1 MQKSNNSKFHTMKW
15 TLILFLCIFSFTPFL
30 QAQVQDAVLFTVE
43 GVPVHVSEFDYI
55 YKKTNGNNADYSNAS
70 IQEYLDLY
78 IKFKLKVQKAKE
90 MELDTIASLSRELE
104 GYRRQLADSYLVD
117 KEVTDKMIDDVYKR
131 MLTEREVAHILFKIK
146 PNATNQDS
154 TVAVARAQR
163 AIDALKSGN
172 DFAKIARGS
181 SEDPSAETNGGNLG
195 FLTAMLPDGFYDF
208 ENAIYNTPVGQV
220 SGIVFSPMGVHVI
233 KILSER
239 PARGEMEVAHILI
252 RDPEN
257 MPIEGAA
264 QKAQKAYDLL
274 KAGQTFEEIAL
285 DMSDDKMTSSKG
297 GYLGFFGINKY
308 EKAFEDAAF
317 ALTKDGEYTK
327 PVKTRIG
334 WHIIKRMG
342 QKGIE
347 PLPKIKS
354 RLQNQITQ
362 DSRFE
367 VGKKQMIDRIKKDA
381 GFKEDPAAL
390 NAFVETLDMEFLSYK
405 WQPNNELPVK
415 TMFTLGTTE
424 HSNLD
429 FNEYLIRNQRK
440 RLQVA
445 RDSQVELT
453 ARLLYTDFVSESCI
467 KFEEAKLEVKY
478 PEFKALMRE
487 YEEGILLFEAT
498 KMLVWDKA
506 SQDTVGLS
514 KFHAA
519 NRENY
524 MWDERA
530 EWMMYTLSDV
540 DEKTAKKIYEFA
552 KTKSA
557 EQTQKKFNK
566 KKKVVVTTEL
576 RMIEKPNASQMTGV
590 QWSAGSVSELKKLA
604 ENPIYNFSK
613 VENIQKPQPKS
624 LNEAR
629 GYIIADYQDYLEKE
643 WVNALRAKYKVKI
656 NDEVVKGMIRS

>member
-1 MQKSNNSKFHTMKW
+1 MRWS
-15 TLILFLCIFSFTPFL
+15 LFLFLFLASFSPVM
-30 QAQVQDAVLFTVE
+30 QAQVQDPVLFTVE

-55 YKKTNGNNADYSNAS
+55 YKKTNGNNADYSTAS

-117 KEVTDKMIDDVYKR
+117 KEVTDKMIEDVYKR
-131 MLTEREVAHILFKIK
+131 MLSEREVAHILFKIK

-154 TVAVARAQR
+154 TVAIARAQR
-163 AIDALKSGN
+163 AIDALKTGS

-181 SEDPSAETNGGNLG
+181 SEDPTVETNGGNLG
-195 FLTAMLPDGFYDF
+195 YLTAMLPEGFYAF

-220 SGIVFSPMGVHVI
+220 SEIVFSPMGVHVL
-233 KILSER
+233 KVLSER
-239 PARGEMEVAHILI
+239 PARGEIEVAHILI

-274 KAGQTFEEIAL
+274 KAGGNFEEVAL
-285 DMSDDKMTSSKG
+285 DMSDDKLTSSKG

-317 ALTKDGEYTK
+317 ALTKNGDFTK

-334 WHIIKRMG
+334 WHVILRKD

-367 VGKKQMIDRIKKDA
+367 MGKKQMIDRIKKDA

-390 NAFVETLDMEFLSYK
+390 AEYIKTLDQEFLSYK
-405 WQPNNELPVK
+405 WQANNELPVK
-415 TMFTLGTTE
+415 TLFTLGTTQ
-424 HSNLD
+424 HTNLD
-429 FNEYLIRNQRK
+429 FNEYLLRNQRK

-445 RDSQVELT
+445 RDSQVQLT
-453 ARLLYTDFVSESCI
+453 AMLLYNDFVSESCI

-514 KFHAA
+514 KFHSA
-519 NRENY
+519 NREKY

-530 EWMMYTLSDV
+530 EWMMYTLTDV
-540 DEKTAKKIYEFA
+540 DEKAAKKIYEYA

-576 RMIEKPNASQMTGV
+576 RMIEKANATQMTGV
-590 QWSAGSVSELKKLA
+590 EWAAGSISEMK
-604 ENPIYNFSK
+604 N
-613 VENIQKPQPKS
+613 
-624 LNEAR
+624 
-629 GYIIADYQDYLEKE
+629 
-643 WVNALRAKYKVKI
+643 WVKI
-656 NDEVVKGMIRS
+656 QFIISVK

>member
-1 MQKSNNSKFHTMKW
+1 MQKFNKSKFHTMKW
-15 TLILFLCIFSFTPFL
+15 TLILFLSFLSFTPFL
-30 QAQVQDAVLFTVE
+30 QAQVQDPVLFTVE

-117 KEVTDKMIDDVYKR
+117 KEVTDKMIEDVYKR

-154 TVAVARAQR
+154 TVAIARAQR
-163 AIDALKSGN
+163 AIDALKTGN
-172 DFAKIARGS
+172 DFAKIAKGS
-181 SEDPSAETNGGNLG
+181 SEDPTAETNGGNLG
-195 FLTAMLPDGFYDF
+195 FLTAMLPDGFYAF

-220 SGIVFSPMGVHVI
+220 SGIVYSPMGVHVL

-274 KAGQTFEEIAL
+274 KSGQNFEEVAL
-285 DMSDDKMTSSKG
+285 DMSDDKITSSKG

-317 ALTKDGEYTK
+317 ALTKDGEFTK

-347 PLPKIKS
+347 PLPKVKS
-354 RLQNQITQ
+354 RLQSQITQ

-367 VGKKQMIDRIKKDA
+367 EGKKQMIDRIKKDA

-390 NAFVETLDMEFLSYK
+390 NEYINTLDMDFLSYK

-415 TMFTLGTTE
+415 TLFSLGSTNHT
-424 HSNLD
+424 NLD
-429 FNEYLIRNQRK
+429 FNEYLLRNQRK

-445 RDSQVELT
+445 RDSQIQLT
-453 ARLLYTDFVSESCI
+453 AMLLYNDFVSESCI

-514 KFHAA
+514 KFHSA
-519 NRENY
+519 NREQY

-530 EWMMYTLSDV
+530 EWMMYTLTDV

-552 KTKSA
+552 KTKTP

-566 KKKVVVTTEL
+566 KKKVIVTTEL
-576 RMIEKPNASQMTGV
+576 RMIEKANAAQMSGV
-590 QWSAGSVSELKKLA
+590 QWSAGSISELKKLG
-604 ENPIYNFSK
+604 ENAIYNFSK
-613 VENIQKPQPKS
+613 VENILKPQPKS

-643 WVNALRAKYKVKI
+643 WVNSLRAKYKVKI
-656 NDEVVKGMIRS
+656 NDDVVKSMIRS